1 MGGSVQLAVV
11 GLALASPTQ
20 VPIRTISIII
30 KTIHIIILIIVIIII
45 VISIIIIII
54 IVIVIIIY
62 ITYSFFIVVV
72 VLTGAILK
80 PAVNDVDVVI
90 LDHEPTSKVDTKD
103 PPISSFFYVPF
114 KLSSLTNST

>member
-20 VPIRTISIII
+20 VSIRIILMII
-30 KTIHIIILIIVIIII
+30 KTINIIILIIVIIII
-45 VISIIIIII
+45 VICIIIIII
-54 IVIVIIIY
+54 NVIVIIIY

-72 VLTGAILK
+72 VLTVAILK

-90 LDHEPTSKVDTKD
+90 LDHEPTNNVDTKD
-103 PPISSFFYVPF
+103 SPIFSFFYVPF

>member
-1 MGGSVQLAVV
+1 MGWSVQLAVV

-20 VPIRTISIII
+20 VPIRTILIII
-30 KTIHIIILIIVIIII
+30 KTINIIIVIIVIIII

-54 IVIVIIIY
+54 IVIITY

-103 PPISSFFYVPF
+103 PPISSFFYGPF